1 MFSRARSEATLSGEI
16 NLRRDHIA
24 PDLRAIERRAKP
36 RLREPFPATV
46 RGVDTDG
53 RAFQLYAEL
62 GNMSSSGLYF
72 RMAHGVNVGQEM
84 NFSIKFSNG
93 ISTGATAHVLARVV
107 RVERGL
113 DGLNG
118 FGMAIM
124 NYEFV

>member
-1 MFSRARSEATLSGEI
+1 MFSRTRSEATLSGEI

-24 PDLRAIERRAKP
+24 AELGAIERRGKP

-46 RGVDTDG
+46 RGVDMDG
-53 RAFQLYAEL
+53 RAFQLHAEL

-72 RMAHGVNVGQEM
+72 RMAHGVKIGEDL
-84 NFSIKFSNG
+84 NFSIKFTNG

-107 RVERGL
+107 RVEPGL

-118 FGMAIM
+118 LGLAIM